1 MKELSLRIAIVGS
14 GISGLVCAHLLDRH
28 HEVTV
33 FEAADR
39 LGGHTNTVEVEVS
52 GEVHRVDT
60 GFIVYNERTYPA
72 FSAMLRHLGVAT
84 KGSDMSFSVSDERT
98 GLEWR
103 GTSPSTLF
111 AQRRNLANPAF
122 HRMLVDVVRF
132 NRAARR
138 LAADPGASPGPTLG
152 QFLAEGRWSPQLVDW
167 YLVPLGSAIWSADP
181 ASFTDIPASTFARFF
196 DNHGLLRLGD
206 QPRWRTVDGGAST
219 YVEAILGGL
228 RGRVQLGAG
237 VEKVVRRPA
246 DGTVELVTA
255 DGRLEVFDHVVV
267 ATHSD
272 QALRLL
278 ADPSAAERDIL
289 GSIRYQPNR
298 ATLHTDGRLLPRSP
312 RAWASW
318 NYHRMTVPREEA
330 TVTYFL
336 NRLQGIESPLPI
348 LVTLNREEDIDPG
361 AVIAT
366 FTYDHPVLDAG
377 AVAAQHRHH
386 EISGRDGIS
395 YAGAYWGHGFHEDG
409 VQSALGV
416 SRALGAEAPW

>member
-1 MKELSLRIAIVGS
+1 MRIAIVGS
-14 GISGLVCAHLLDRH
+14 GISGLVCAHLHDGQ

-72 FSAMLRHLGVAT
+72 FSAMLGHLGVAT
-84 KGSDMSFSVSDERT
+84 KGSDMSFSVSDERSD
-98 GLEWR
+98 LEWR

-122 HRMLVDVVRF
+122 HRMLLDVVRF

-138 LAADPGASPGPTLG
+138 LAADSEARSDLTLG
-152 QFLAEGRWSPQLVDW
+152 EFLAEGRWSPQLVDW

-206 QPRWRTVDGGAST
+206 QPRWRTVDGGAAT
-219 YVEAILGGL
+219 YVEAIRAGL
-228 RGRVQLGAG
+228 RGRVQLRSG

-255 DGRLEVFDHVVV
+255 DGDLAVFDHVVV

-318 NYHRMTVPREEA
+318 NYHRMSMPREKA
-330 TVTYFL
+330 TVTYYL
-336 NRLQGIESPLPI
+336 NRLQGIDSRLPI
-348 LVTLNREEDIDPG
+348 LLTLNRDEDIDPG
-361 AVIAT
+361 AVLAS

-377 AVAAQHRHH
+377 AVAAQRRHH